1 MAEITKFAGDI
12 FWVEYDTE
20 NSIDDPDDEL
30 DNVGDGDIVEF
41 EQALRLPN
49 FFGVLVNDEPKY
61 FETKAEAEAAL
72 EEARSGRI

>member
-20 NSIDDPDDEL
+20 NSIDDPYDEL
-30 DNVGDGDIVEF
+30 DCVGDGVIVEF

-49 FFGVLVNDEPKY
+49 FFGVVVNDEPKY
-61 FETKAEAEAAL
+61 FETKAEAEAAAL
-72 EEARSGRI
+72 EEAS

>member
-20 NSIDDPDDEL
+20 NSIDDPYDEL
-30 DNVGDGDIVEF
+30 DYVGDGVIVEF

-49 FFGVLVNDEPKY
+49 FFGVVVNDEPKY
-61 FETKAEAEAAL
+61 FETKAEAEAAAL
-72 EEARSGRI
+72 EEAS